1 MKALLW
7 LLSGT
12 MLSITIIAGVASYF
26 AQVNDPLWLR
36 AATLFI
42 YISLVILAIIDM
54 NRNKIYDKTFWV
66 VSILMFAPISG
77 IIYMIQR
84 DRLIRLGERFRK

>member
-12 MLSITIIAGVASYF
+12 MFSITIIAGVASYF

-36 AATLFI
+36 GTTFFVYLF
-42 YISLVILAIIDM
+42 LVILAIIDM
-54 NRNKIYDKTFWV
+54 NRNKIYDKTFWIV
-66 VSILMFAPISG
+66 TIIIMTPISG
-77 IIYMIQR
+77 IIYMAQR
-84 DRLIRLGERFRK
+84 NRLIRLGERFRK